1 MSNPSG
7 PDSISS
13 FSALRLSRC
22 PIHQRVPGN
31 KSDSPAHFRKPI
43 PEPKTRI
50 RDLRPA
56 PEIDA
61 HQVFMKMPDR
71 DVPGNHRQSP
81 STSRSHP
88 DRDPIPRHSL
98 GHHRSSSA
106 TTKPLPRSIGT
117 TPTIR
122 KPISSATANAINP
135 LQFRKRNQSATA
147 NAINPL
153 QFKPLIS
160 IYPLLRKTISSVTVI
175 PQEIIHQIDPYLNA
189 HKLLDDMPEPTL
201 CNDHFPRKLA
211 RTPLDETDVT
221 RDLPVYTHMTTHE
234 PDPTRNGI
242 RCILILNRILPDFT
256 AFDES
261 NLQTTSNLVFLTRPP
276 TTNSSP
282 PPPHQ
287 IPGGF
292 GGFDRSE
299 PKMVVTQDRGEP
311 FTPVLDIGV
320 EKAEPWDP
328 LKGGYNGLFDNGKG
342 GGYQGLTGNNSCQRG
357 DNKHG
362 PEMMNKQKAES

>member
-1 MSNPSG
+1 MACCIVNNQSTNCSSVVRTRDCTTELVPGEPGKQVRLADTGVSDQNDFEQIIVVIVSSIRRHQLQRAGVIHVDAKSRRHVSRLKSEEMLGCQGTVIDGSRLAIVLGFPSG
-7 PDSISS
+7 GPRFESWGDASGFTPVVRGFLRIGGLLFGVTKVVVTAGGAIAVLTDSPSTN
-13 FSALRLSRC
+13 LT
-22 PIHQRVPGN
+22 PPN

-61 HQVFMKMPDR
+61 HQVFVKIPDR

-160 IYPLLRKTISSVTVI
+160 IYPLLRKTISSVTVS
-175 PQEIIHQIDPYLNA
+175 L
-189 HKLLDDMPEPTL
+189 
-201 CNDHFPRKLA
+201 
-211 RTPLDETDVT
+211 
-221 RDLPVYTHMTTHE
+221 
-234 PDPTRNGI
+234 
-242 RCILILNRILPDFT
+242 LNRVLI
-256 AFDES
+256 
-261 NLQTTSNLVFLTRPP
+261 NH
-276 TTNSSP
+276 NS
-282 PPPHQ
+282 
-287 IPGGF
+287 
-292 GGFDRSE
+292 
-299 PKMVVTQDRGEP
+299 
-311 FTPVLDIGV
+311 
-320 EKAEPWDP
+320 
-328 LKGGYNGLFDNGKG
+328 
-342 GGYQGLTGNNSCQRG
+342 
-357 DNKHG
+357 
-362 PEMMNKQKAES
+362 